1 MANIDINQ
9 KIQHGMMAGEPVSS
23 KESTTLSAE
32 LLSRLDQVFDLIFE
46 SSKQVLGNITSIGI
60 KYGKSLKSPDHM
72 LVVFPED
79 VHGFEGW
86 NNTSGKS
93 RWRYQR
99 RQKTILKNGV
109 AVNETDAQ
117 PFVAF
122 VQASLDAI
130 QQQQVAFSKNIT
142 HKELQEV
149 R

>member
-1 MANIDINQ
+1 MANIDMNK
-9 KIQHGMMAGEPVSS
+9 KIQSSMTGGEEVSS
-23 KESTTLSAE
+23 EAAMALSEA
-32 LLSRLDQVFDLIFE
+32 LVSQLDHVFDLIFE
-46 SSKQVLGNITSIGI
+46 SSKQVLGNISSIGI

-86 NNTSGKS
+86 NNTRGKN

-142 HKELQEV
+142 HKELQGV